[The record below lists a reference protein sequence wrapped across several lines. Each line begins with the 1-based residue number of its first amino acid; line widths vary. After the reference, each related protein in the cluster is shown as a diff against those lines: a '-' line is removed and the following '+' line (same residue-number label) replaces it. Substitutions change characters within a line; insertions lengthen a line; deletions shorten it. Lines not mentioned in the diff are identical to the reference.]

1 MATTFLD
8 PTPHRPPAI
17 ARSGASQRRKRPAEK
32 SLLQLDV
39 PANGQWCDCVL
50 SGAPE
55 LVELLVPA
63 HHDVERF
70 AAQHNAVLEG
80 VELCRRRDQG
90 WVLRLNSDLLFDADV
105 VAFVF
110 EGAVGFVVRGRSCSA
125 KCHCQA
131 VADAEAGEGL
141 LLGMLRLEG
150 ADFEHERSVE
160 YEEVEGY
167 GGR

>member
-1 MATTFLD
+1 MATTFLG

-110 EGAVGFVVRGRSCSA
+110 EGA
-125 KCHCQA
+125 
-131 VADAEAGEGL
+131 DAEAGEGL